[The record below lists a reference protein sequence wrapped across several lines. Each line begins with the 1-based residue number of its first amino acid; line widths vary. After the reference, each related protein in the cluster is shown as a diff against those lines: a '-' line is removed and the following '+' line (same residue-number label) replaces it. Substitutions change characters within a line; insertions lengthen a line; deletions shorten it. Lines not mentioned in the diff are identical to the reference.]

1 MDLIPY
7 SRQSIIKE
15 DISMIEKVMESDF
28 LTQGPKVPDFEEEL
42 NCVFESI
49 EVNGDMTLRQVADR
63 LDMSYVRVKQIQD
76 NVMNKI
82 SKMFQ

>member
-1 MDLIPY
+1 MKKCLETCKKLKTACPV
-7 SRQSIIKE
+7 E
-15 DISMIEKVMESDF
+15 DCRHWIN
-28 LTQGPKVPDFEEEL
+28 FEEEL